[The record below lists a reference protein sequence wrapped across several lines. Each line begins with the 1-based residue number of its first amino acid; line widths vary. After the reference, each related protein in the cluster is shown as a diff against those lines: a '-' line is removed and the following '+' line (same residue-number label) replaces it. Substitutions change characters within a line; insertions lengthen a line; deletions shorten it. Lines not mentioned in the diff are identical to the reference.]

1 MTKDRN
7 FDDLYERFRRNIK
20 SNDKGRLRE
29 TLIRDDLLSSM
40 PELEKGGREILDAG
54 CGLGDMS
61 LWLARMG
68 NHVTATDIAG
78 KMVEH
83 AKTHAEQEGLSDR
96 MTVSQ
101 RSVQDSLSGEK
112 RYDLICIHA
121 VMEWLAQPYDI
132 LAELSKNLKKGGCVS
147 LTVYNLH
154 RSIFSALIKGDMKMI
169 EKGHF
174 GGSPDSLTP
183 PNPIIPE
190 RVRSDLEKLG
200 FQVEIQAGLR
210 CFFDYYSAKVREERS
225 YDEVLFLERRYRKEP
240 PYRDIARYVHFVA
253 RWP

>member
-1 MTKDRN
+1 MPADRN
-7 FDDLYERFRRNIK
+7 FDDLFDRFHRNIK
-20 SNDKGRLRE
+20 SSDKGRLRE
-29 TLIRDDLLSSM
+29 TLIREDLLSRM
-40 PELEKGGREILDAG
+40 PNLEQPGLDILDAG

-61 LWLARMG
+61 LWLASKG
-68 NHVTATDIAG
+68 HQVTATDIAA

-83 AKTHAEQEGLSDR
+83 TQAHAAKEGLADR
-96 MTVSQ
+96 LSSSQ
-101 RSVQDSLSGEK
+101 RSVQESLNGEK

-121 VMEWLAQPYDI
+121 VMEWLAQPYEI
-132 LAELSKNLKKGGCVS
+132 LKDLSKNLKKGGCVS

-154 RSIFSALIKGDMKMI
+154 RSVFSALIKGDMRMI

-183 PNPIIPE
+183 PNPIVPE
-190 RVRSDLEKLG
+190 RIRAGLEDLG
-200 FQVEIQAGLR
+200 FQVELQAGLR

-225 YDEVLFLERRYRKEP
+225 FEEVLFLERRYRKEA
-240 PYRDIARYVHFVA
+240 PYRDIARYVHFIA